1 MFQRSLLAILLVVG
15 VSVAAFAARASAA
28 PAVHFHDAGFEKPV
42 VGPGSYQLFATG
54 TTFAGWNVVGAS
66 GNVAVVSHTFTQ
78 NGFSFPA
85 KFGKQWLDLTGVS
98 NTATGVGQTLALSP
112 GQSYT
117 LSFWVGNV
125 YDPGGI
131 FGTTSTVDVLVN
143 GTQVLAATNSRGKGT
158 PKQVWEK
165 FSTTF
170 VAPTTT
176 TSPTATIAFINGDPS
191 NDTTNGLDGVTIVA
205 AT

>member
-1 MFQRSLLAILLVVG
+1 MF
-15 VSVAAFAARASAA
+15 ARLGLRAGDELAA
-28 PAVHFHDAGFEKPV
+28 PDAHARHDRDASCSVNPLNGVWHCHGCGAGG
-42 VGPGSYQLFATG
+42 GPYDA
-54 TTFAGWNVVGAS
+54 
-66 GNVAVVSHTFTQ
+66 
-78 NGFSFPA
+78 
-85 KFGKQWLDLTGVS
+85 
-98 NTATGVGQTLALSP
+98 ATGVGQTLALSP

-191 NDTTNGLDGVTIVA
+191 NDTTNGLDGVTILA